1 RFRDQP
7 SPSRDSPPKPGRV
20 APPQL
25 PLQPRHLALCDH
37 RGDAREGKTIMNMAQ
52 TGTPTGH
59 TGDPRTGD
67 PRIGWS
73 TTDTSP
79 APLLHHRRDG
89 ILPTVAAALSVRG
102 ATLTGT
108 PARADTPPALHPL
121 VQDFLDTLT
130 SAQRDRFTGRCAET
144 ILISRHLTTAD
155 AARSKRAARKPMTNG
170 EARKALKH
178 AKLTTRRIR
187 EDGDPLH
194 GALATPSRPRPAP
207 PAQRRSTQSPQPRQP
222 HHPPHPRGRRP
233 PPRRLRHPLPRLHR
247 PQRPLRRPHSRPRH
261 HPRLTR
267 RPARPTTPGTRHP
280 TTPPHRPRS

>member
-1 RFRDQP
+1 
-7 SPSRDSPPKPGRV
+7 
-20 APPQL
+20 
-25 PLQPRHLALCDH
+25 
-37 RGDAREGKTIMNMAQ
+37 MNMAQ

-194 GALATPSRPRPAP
+194 GAFATPCRACTALSAHFGVRIVD
-207 PAQRRSTQSPQPRQP
+207 
-222 HHPPHPRGRRP
+222 
-233 PPRRLRHPLPRLHR
+233 
-247 PQRPLRRPHSRPRH
+247 
-261 HPRLTR
+261 
-267 RPARPTTPGTRHP
+267 PGTTRD
-280 TTPPHRPRS
+280 